1 MNCFSTRSQKG
12 RKVDSE
18 NLANVNMHE
27 AKTHLSKL
35 VARVEGGEQIVI
47 TRAGKPAAKL
57 VPVAIEQPGKRT
69 LGGWEGKM
77 RVPTEAEWEAMDKEA
92 EQLFEESEIF
102 PSGDDLWT
110 GD

>member
-1 MNCFSTRSQKG
+1 MG
-12 RKVDSE
+12 SE
-18 NLANVNMHE
+18 DLEQVNMHE

-35 VARVEGGEQIVI
+35 VERVEEGEEIVI
-47 TRAGKPAAKL
+47 SRSGTPAAKL
-57 VPVAIEQPGKRT
+57 VPVPKKLGPRK

-77 RVPTEAEWEAMDKEA
+77 KMPSDEEWEAMDKEI

-102 PSGDDLWT
+102 PSEDDLWR

>member
-1 MNCFSTRSQKG
+1 MAAEDLDT
-12 RKVDSE
+12 
-18 NLANVNMHE
+18 VNMHE

-35 VARVEGGEQIVI
+35 VARVEAGDQIVI

-57 VPVAIEQPGKRT
+57 VPVPKKLGPRK
-69 LGGWEGKM
+69 LGGWEGFEM
-77 RVPTEAEWEAMDKEA
+77 PSDAEWEEMDKEI
-92 EQLFEESEIF
+92 EQSFEESEIF